1 METQEA
7 FASLLKTANAE
18 LEKVQQDGSVYFARG
33 DIAHVREAADRV
45 EKIKRLISSLEQ
57 IQAEWTSLLPDTPP
71 LREPQVD
78 HSPVPPSNIKTDVQP
93 KSTPR
98 TQYTRTPTG
107 IRTNQTQFEIPI
119 LQILVEMGGKGRV
132 QNILDR
138 LEKKMDAVLNDT
150 DRQLLQSRGE
160 VRWRNT
166 VSWARVTLLHSGY
179 LSSTSPQG
187 MWGITPEGRRY
198 LE

>member
-7 FASLLKTANAE
+7 FASLLKAATAE
-18 LEKVQQDGSVYFARG
+18 FEKVQQEGSAYFARG
-33 DIAHVREAADRV
+33 DIAHVRESADRV
-45 EKIKRLISSLEQ
+45 ERIKRLISSLEQ
-57 IQAEWTSLLPDTPP
+57 IQSEWVSLLPDTPP

-78 HSPVPPSNIKTDVQP
+78 HSPVPPSNNKTDVQP
-93 KSTPR
+93 KPTPR
-98 TQYTRTPTG
+98 TLYTRTPSG

-119 LQILVEMGGKGRV
+119 LQVLVEMGGKGRV
-132 QNILDR
+132 QNVLDR

-166 VSWARVTLLHSGY
+166 ASWARVILGHSGY

-187 MWGITPEGRRY
+187 MWEITSEGRRY